1 MNPTPRDPG
10 RGTLEELGRELA
22 REQDELPM
30 RADLRAEVRA
40 RLLASGAE
48 QRRGAA
54 RLRRAARLLAATLAL
69 SLVFA
74 VVFRV
79 LKTRGGSVQ
88 VGHGELSASAGT
100 WLHASESEPLPL
112 TFADGTRIEMAPRSR
127 ARVLVLEPKE
137 TRVMLE
143 SGRAHVEVTRRSGQ
157 NFTIATGPFTVHVTG
172 TRFDVLWSPESDQF
186 ELSLAEGQVELSGC
200 VFGSGRKLVAGQR
213 VEASCKVPRL
223 AIAYSSPTAPPSA
236 SAFVSELPRAS
247 GSVALETAAPSA
259 RGEAPSPHT
268 GKAPAARGGWLLLS
282 RSGHYAEAFAA
293 AEREGFAELCQGT
306 NAAELSLL
314 GETARHAGR
323 LTEARQAF
331 SALRRRFPA
340 AKEAALSAFSLGLLE
355 FDGFSAY
362 SKAADWFRTYLRE
375 NPSGPLARD
384 AHGRL
389 MEAVQ
394 RSGSRAEAREL
405 AQSYLLDYP
414 AGPHAELARRLVSSP

>member
-1 MNPTPRDPG
+1 MSPTLRDPR
-10 RGTLEELGRELA
+10 RGAFEGLGRELA

-40 RLLASGAE
+40 RLLATGAE
-48 QRRGAA
+48 QRRVSA
-54 RLRRAARLLAATLAL
+54 RLRRAGRLLAAMLAL
-69 SLVFA
+69 SLVFG
-74 VVFRV
+74 VVFRA
-79 LKTRGGSVQ
+79 LKTGEGSVR

-100 WLHASESEPLPL
+100 WLHASESESLPL
-112 TFADGTRIEMAPRSR
+112 AFADGTRIEMAPRSR
-127 ARVLVLEPKE
+127 ARVLVLDPKE

-157 NFTIATGPFTVHVTG
+157 NFTIATGPFMVHVTG
-172 TRFDVLWSPESDQF
+172 TRFDVLWNPERDQF

-223 AIAYSSPTAPPSA
+223 TIAYSSPTAPA
-236 SAFVSELPRAS
+236 SARASELPAAS
-247 GSVALETAAPSA
+247 SSIAPEAAVPAPRREASPPHAAKIAPA
-259 RGEAPSPHT
+259 RGA
-268 GKAPAARGGWLLLS
+268 WLSLS

-323 LTEARQAF
+323 LAEARQAF
-331 SALRRRFPA
+331 SALRRRFPTA
-340 AKEAALSAFSLGLLE
+340 REAALSAFSLGLLE

-362 SKAADWFRTYLRE
+362 SRAADWFRTYLRE
-375 NPSGPLARD
+375 NPGGPLARD
-384 AHGRL
+384 ARGRL

-394 RSGSRAEAREL
+394 RSGNRAEARDL